1 MSENYVPMSEYEWD
15 GICEKKE
22 PAPQDG
28 SAEYYKGK
36 LVRFREK
43 RNAHKREQ
51 VIIDAIWYLLT
62 AIGVGVVSI
71 WLQGKWQIAGIILAA
86 VVGMIATYGFGMA
99 RGLRR
104 K

>member
-22 PAPQDG
+22 PTPQDG
-28 SAEYYKGK
+28 SAEYYKSK
-36 LVRFREK
+36 LDRFHEK
-43 RNAHKREQ
+43 RNAYKREKI
-51 VIIDAIWYLLT
+51 IIDAIWYMLT
-62 AIGVGVVSI
+62 AIVVGVISI
-71 WLQGKWQIAGIILAA
+71 WMQGKWQIAGIILAA

-99 RGLRR
+99 RAMRR